1 MLRLVVLLIFNMSV
15 ALAGSP
21 QITFENSN
29 FTLSAPVDATKEST
43 VYNYNRFRVT
53 ASLNQDNWFF
63 TSIGDVEN
71 YLGSEMIESSSYIAS
86 RQAEPDTPF
95 STKTRANNYGGGE
108 FSAKLYRLYG
118 GYVDAKHRVSL
129 GLQKIS
135 MGVGR
140 IWNPTDMFNPKN
152 PLALEPDEV
161 YGAYSLLYTYALSD
175 LSQITAVVAQ
185 RKDHS
190 FKYAGR
196 IKGYVKVADVA
207 LNVVSS
213 NDASM
218 VGYEIEGELFSSGVE
233 LRTEGGWFEDK
244 LLKEEFFQGII
255 GADYTFENSLSLTG
269 EWLYSSKS
277 FNRQS
282 LFPLSVALPNNLM
295 QSKAYA
301 GASIGYEF
309 DALLYGTITS
319 ITSADDGSFYV
330 APSLRYSLDDDMS
343 LLVGAMLYGGSSDS
357 EFGDIGQTY
366 YINFKVTF

>member
-1 MLRLVVLLIFNMSV
+1 MLRLAVLIIFNMSV
-15 ALAGSP
+15 ALAQSP

-29 FTLSAPVDATKEST
+29 FTLSAPIDATKEST

-53 ASLNQDNWFF
+53 ASLNRDNWFF
-63 TSIGDVEN
+63 TSIGDAEN
-71 YLGSEMIESSSYIAS
+71 YLGSKMIESSSYITN
-86 RQAEPDTPF
+86 RQSEPDTPF
-95 STKTRANNYGGGE
+95 STKTRANNYGDGE
-108 FSAKLYRLYG
+108 YSAKLHRLYG
-118 GYVDAKHRVSL
+118 GYADAKHRVSL

-140 IWNPTDMFNPKN
+140 IWNPTDMFSPKN

-161 YGAYSLLYTYALSD
+161 YGAYSLLYTYTLSD

-196 IKGYVKVADVA
+196 IKGYVEVADIA

-213 NDASM
+213 NDATM
-218 VGYEIEGELFSSGVE
+218 LGYEIEGELFNSGVE

-244 LLKEEFFQGII
+244 LLKKEFFQGII

-269 EWLYSSKS
+269 EWLHSSKT
-277 FNRQS
+277 FNKQILS
-282 LFPLSVALPNNLM
+282 PLSVALPNNLM
-295 QSKAYA
+295 QSKGY
-301 GASIGYEF
+301 GGLSIGYEF

-319 ITSADDGSFYV
+319 ITSANDGSFYI
-330 APSLRYSLDDDMS
+330 APSLRYSLGDDMT
-343 LLVGAMLYGGSSDS
+343 LLVGAMFYGGSNNS